1 MQPFPQGH
9 GRSLRVASVLLALLV
24 LLALVAFASRTG
36 FGHSSSTTATP
47 GYVNWATSIFLV
59 AFLVMAPVSIYAYV
73 HQARERLE
81 RQQHKS
87 FQMRVMR
94 SLVFVLFLA
103 VAWLIRVYLH
113 DRIHFGSGFH
123 HLFFGNHLASG
134 HGKNGKGAAAYS
146 PTFQWPVLWAAIV
159 LLIAAGGGWV
169 WWRKKHPPVARLGLA
184 APTLED
190 DVAGS
195 LSDAIDDLES
205 EPDARRAVI
214 AAYARMERVFGRH
227 GLRRLASETA
237 SEYLQRILLGLTTRV
252 EAVGRLTGLFEQAK
266 FSDHPIDGRMKQD
279 AIDALRVIRDDLKV
293 AEA

>member
-36 FGHSSSTTATP
+36 FGHASSTTTTP

-59 AFLVMAPVSIYAYV
+59 AFFVLAPISVWAYV

-87 FQMRVMR
+87 FQARVIR
-94 SLVFVLFLA
+94 GLIFIPILA
-103 VAWLIRVYLH
+103 LAYFARLYLR
-113 DRIHFGSGFH
+113 DKIHLSSGFH
-123 HLFFGNHLASG
+123 QLFFGHHLAAG
-134 HGKNGKGAAAYS
+134 QGKNDKAAAPYS

-159 LLIAAGGGWV
+159 ILLAALAAWV
-169 WWRKKHPPVARLGLA
+169 WWRRKHPPVTRLGLA
-184 APTLED
+184 ARTLED
-190 DVAGS
+190 EVAGS
-195 LSDAIDDLES
+195 LNDAIDDLES

-214 AAYARMERVFGRH
+214 AAYARMEGVFGRH
-227 GLRRLASETA
+227 GLRRHASETA
-237 SEYLQRILLGLTTRV
+237 TEYLQRILLGLTTRV

-279 AIDALRVIRDDLKV
+279 AIDALRVIRDDLQM

>member
-1 MQPFPQGH
+1 MQPIPQGH
-9 GRSLRVASVLLALLV
+9 GRSLRAASVLLALLV

-36 FGHSSSTTATP
+36 FGHASSTTTTP

-59 AFLVMAPVSIYAYV
+59 AFFLMTPISIYAYV

-87 FQMRVMR
+87 FQMRVIR
-94 SLVFVLFLA
+94 SLIFIPILA
-103 VAWLIRVYLH
+103 IAYFARLYLK
-113 DRIHFGSGFH
+113 DRIHFTSGFH
-123 HLFFGNHLASG
+123 QLFFGNHIATG
-134 HGKNGKGAAAYS
+134 RGKDGKGAAAYT
-146 PTFQWPVLWAAIV
+146 PTFEWPVLWATIV
-159 LLIAAGGGWV
+159 LLLAGVATWV
-169 WWRKKHPPVARLGLA
+169 WWRKQHPRVAPPGVAGR
-184 APTLED
+184 TLED

-195 LSDAIDDLES
+195 MSDAIDDLES

-214 AAYARMERVFGRH
+214 AAYARMEAVFGRH
-227 GLRRLASETA
+227 GLRRVASETA

-279 AIDALRVIRDDLKV
+279 AIDALRVIRDDLKP
-293 AEA
+293 AEV